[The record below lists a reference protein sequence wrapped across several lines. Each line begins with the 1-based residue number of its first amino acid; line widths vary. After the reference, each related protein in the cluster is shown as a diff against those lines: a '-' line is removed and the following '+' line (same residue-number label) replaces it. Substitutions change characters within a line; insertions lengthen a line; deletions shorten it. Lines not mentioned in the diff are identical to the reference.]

1 MTGSLGNQAPVV
13 NAGPDQAITLPA
25 AASLLGSVT
34 DDGLPPAGNTLRVSW
49 SEISG
54 PGTVSFTNLHLAS
67 TPASF
72 SASGTYVLRMTVS
85 DSVLSSS
92 DDIVLTAHPEPSM
105 PRITA
110 TVTPTP
116 DSAGWNNSSVTV
128 SFDCFDAYSE
138 VSNCPA
144 PVTLTDEVSA
154 QTESRMATD
163 RTCVPVFRN

>member
-1 MTGSLGNQAPVV
+1 
-13 NAGPDQAITLPA
+13 
-25 AASLLGSVT
+25 
-34 DDGLPPAGNTLRVSW
+34 
-49 SEISG
+49 
-54 PGTVSFTNLHLAS
+54 
-67 TPASF
+67 
-72 SASGTYVLRMTVS
+72 MTVS